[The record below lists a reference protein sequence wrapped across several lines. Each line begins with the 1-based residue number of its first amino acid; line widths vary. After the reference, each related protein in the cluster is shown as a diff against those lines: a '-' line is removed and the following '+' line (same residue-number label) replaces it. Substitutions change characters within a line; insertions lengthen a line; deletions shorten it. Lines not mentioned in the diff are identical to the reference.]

1 MIGFSMKQ
9 QVVYIHGG
17 DSFSSRESF
26 IEYLKTRP
34 IYDLPTERPKLS
46 WKKSLAADLGAGFE
60 VFQPTM
66 PNSTNA
72 RYAEWKIWFER
83 YFVYL
88 HDGVILVGCSLG
100 GMFLAKYLSENAFPV
115 KIKALFL
122 LAAPGG
128 EFLAPPETGDCRD
141 FTFAPELAQNLATRV
156 PIVHVW
162 HSKDDYVVPVSEADW
177 YKTHVRESQITL
189 FEDKNHFLDPA
200 LPELITAI
208 KVV

>member
-1 MIGFSMKQ
+1 MKQ
-9 QVVYIHGG
+9 QVFFIHGG
-17 DSFSSRESF
+17 SAYSDYESF
-26 IEYLKTRP
+26 LEVLRNRP
-34 IYDLPTERPKLS
+34 LRDLPGTEPS
-46 WKKSLAADLGAGFE
+46 KKWSSGLREALGDDFE
-60 VFQPTM
+60 VFTPSM
-66 PNSTNA
+66 PNSQNA
-72 RYAEWKIWFER
+72 KYLEWKIWFER
-83 YFVYL
+83 YFEYL